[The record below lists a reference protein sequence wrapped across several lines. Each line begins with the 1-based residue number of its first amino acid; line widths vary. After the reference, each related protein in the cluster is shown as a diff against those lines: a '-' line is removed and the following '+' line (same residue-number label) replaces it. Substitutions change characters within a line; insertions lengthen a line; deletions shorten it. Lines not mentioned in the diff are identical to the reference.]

1 MSEKIDPDFTE
12 ESKALGYYPFV
23 RISPLEWLTFKGLYG
38 SEWVMNLFSRLRDP
52 LRLHPDWAVSFAGAA
67 AQLPADQLSA
77 AEDVYALV
85 TKTKKYRYRTDYLN
99 QFNRFFFNETWPRI
113 KSGNLDEFDEAVRGM
128 ILADFERWRVRLKA
142 RGDEIR
148 DLHRK
153 QAEKKKRRLEQEAAE
168 KAARERK
175 AAEAAKAAEEKA
187 AAEAKAK
194 AEAEKKAAESAA
206 EKQRR
211 QTLPRGPSPARKDPV
226 IERKPAAAS
235 AKPSSGNVWRN
246 PNPGQPVVVR
256 KKTME

>member
-1 MSEKIDPDFTE
+1 MVKVDPDFTE
-12 ESKALGYYPFV
+12 ESKALGYYPFI

-38 SEWVMNLFSRLRDP
+38 SEWVLNLFSRLRDP

-77 AEDVYALV
+77 AEDVHALV

-128 ILADFERWRVRLKA
+128 ILADFDRWRVR
-142 RGDEIR
+142 IR
-148 DLHRK
+148 DLHGK
-153 QAEKKKRRLEQEAAE
+153 QAEKKKRRP
-168 KAARERK
+168 
-175 AAEAAKAAEEKA
+175 AKVAEEKA
-187 AAEAKAK
+187 AAE
-194 AEAEKKAAESAA
+194 KKATDAA
-206 EKQRR
+206 LEKQKR
-211 QTLPRGPSPARKDPV
+211 QTRPRDPSPARKDPV

-256 KKTME
+256 KKSME